1 MIPVYAEK
9 GIPFATKDRAVS
21 LHGKRDLPANRQ
33 VDQDSFSSSSADT
46 LNNAVVGIS
55 GAQGMILDYILVESV
70 NHPIYQKDVEKEFGL
85 RPSTATGVLNELEQ
99 KGMIRREADPGDGRR
114 KKIVFTRQ
122 AQAINQKLKSQI
134 LESEELL
141 LKGISEEERRIFMDI
156 SARMLENLDQD
167 IEASKTKEKKAE
179 NGR

>member
-1 MIPVYAEK
+1 MDTGKMINRISNRLRRRSAK
-9 GIPFATKDRAVS
+9 IQAT
-21 LHGKRDLPANRQ
+21 
-33 VDQDSFSSSSADT
+33 
-46 LNNAVVGIS
+46 VGIS

-114 KKIVFTRQ
+114 KKVVFTRQ